1 MVRRF
6 AFLALAALTLATSAA
21 AASVRGQTLMPGV
34 IYSKQIQFT
43 AHGPVVLNV
52 VSAPRPTGLYG
63 VRAVL
68 SNGALPGR
76 EKLVDMESEL
86 SASTTVVGI
95 NGDLFDSRWGT
106 PSGLLMRAGVVTAGS
121 RGGRSAAGFDAAGS
135 LRVDKVTVAATFKG
149 TGQFRPMGF
158 NELPGTSNV
167 TLYTSAW
174 GATTPGE
181 LGAVEEITLAPLP
194 PTRPNETLTAPA
206 VAAAQA
212 GGQPI
217 PPNGAVLVAR
227 NGQVPVVSAE
237 VKVGGS
243 VSLRLILTP
252 RWTDVRE
259 AVGGGP
265 EIVRNGKPVFRSN
278 ETFTASQ
285 LFTRTA
291 RSAIGMTADG
301 HILLVTVDGGR
312 PGYSLGVTNFE
323 LALAMMRLGAR
334 DAAALGTGGSA
345 ALAFD
350 GKLLSRPSGDASV
363 SDALFITYDGVVV
376 PTPAVDG
383 GTATLGYKVV
393 RRSHVTAALTAP
405 DGSTTTIEN
414 TVRDPGT
421 YALQRP
427 SLASGAWKFSVT
439 SVDDLGRTTNAERS
453 FTVGP

>member
-1 MVRRF
+1 MVRRS
-6 AFLALAALTLATSAA
+6 AFLALVALTLATPAA
-21 AASVRGQTLMPGV
+21 AAPIRGQTLMPGV
-34 IYSKQIQFT
+34 IYSKQVQFT

-63 VRAVL
+63 VRAAL

-76 EKLVDMESEL
+76 EKLVDMENEL

-106 PSGLLMRAGVVTAGS
+106 PSGLLMRGGVVTAAS
-121 RGGRSAAGFDAAGS
+121 RGGRSAVGFDDAGM
-135 LRVDKVTVAATFKG
+135 LRVDKVTVAATWKG

-158 NELPGTSNV
+158 NEPPGKSNV
-167 TLYTSAW
+167 TLYTPAW

-181 LGAVEEITLAPLP
+181 LGAVEEITLAPLAA
-194 PTRPNETLTAPA
+194 TRPNETLTAPA
-206 VAAAQA
+206 VAESQS
-212 GGQPI
+212 GSQPI

-227 NGQVPVVSAE
+227 KTQVPVLSAE
-237 VKVGGS
+237 VKVGAPVS
-243 VSLRLILTP
+243 VRLVLSP

-278 ETFTASQ
+278 ETFTTSQ

-291 RSAIGMTADG
+291 RSAIGTTADG
-301 HILLVTVDGGR
+301 RLLLVTVDGGR

-334 DAAALGTGGSA
+334 DASALGTGGSA
-345 ALAFD
+345 ALAYD

-363 SDALFITYDGVVV
+363 ADALFITYDGVVV
-376 PTPAVDG
+376 PTPTLNG
-383 GTATLGYKVV
+383 GNAALAYKVV
-393 RRSHVTAALTAP
+393 RRSHVTATLTAP
-405 DGSTTTIEN
+405 DGSTTTLDDA
-414 TVRDPGT
+414 VHDAGT
-421 YALQRP
+421 YTLQRP
-427 SLASGAWKFSVT
+427 SLSSGAWKFSVT
-439 SVDDLGRTTNAERS
+439 SVDDLGRRTNAERAFS
-453 FTVGP
+453 VGQ